1 MTTESTEPAVDSR
14 PLPKLHLQLMT
25 KNLASTYW
33 EQFWRGLIDLG
44 DEIDTVITGSIFVLD
59 TGSTDNTL
67 AMLSQ
72 LPPKL
77 RDRIF
82 VTQHEWEDDFAFM
95 RNLVHNAMV
104 EQCGDDAVIWLD
116 SDDVVS
122 VKTWQAVRDSFTSAW
137 EKLPEALE
145 ANPDVDCNRI
155 EIMLPYNY
163 SYDTNGNVT
172 VRQHRERVMW
182 PIKDFTWKGTL
193 HELLLRVDPDVKVC
207 STRIEGNSVDAAAVE
222 HRQKPEVRESRRN
235 WRIALSAWLSTDTS
249 SWRELMY
256 SMAEAELHNLEAAI
270 AIAGITGMLSAK
282 GYRTRLTRFGFFS
295 APFKELPQT
304 ISQHAMAATD
314 CAIQASN
321 IVIKNAEFLA
331 REAAESG
338 KAVPQSVRKMLL
350 DIVEVL
356 ELAAHLESMAVDAP
370 VRADF
375 ELKVGEVLNM
385 VIELFGDDEQRT
397 IGKNLLERMYT
408 LYDFVPAYATGS
420 IRSDFVLGGLPRAIV
435 TRYHLTVG
443 ELDAAFREHIESL
456 RSPIPCQQVYYND
469 QRLRFFISKL
479 RPRIVMLPKM
489 SNEDALAK
497 TAEIK
502 QVLDCYLSEL
512 RTRPVWVIDHC
523 ASRGL
528 EYAFTSEDAY
538 VCAFADGLLAR
549 EKQSREK
556 LLELFDVWDPAV
568 ANMVFIQERRES
580 VGFSVNVVPRER
592 ILWLMHPCHHG
603 ISRSFDAPEFSFAE
617 KWRGVLFDAEFCAS
631 KYMNRRMCQLEQDP
645 NNTDTR
651 KHAMFAFCDPSVAI
665 MAPASLE
672 PWDADTVWKTGIGGS
687 ESCAAFLGME
697 LCRHV
702 KRLTVF
708 AHTPNEARSAYRA
721 FDGGGPAEF
730 MPVEM
735 FPHLANSYDV
745 IIYSRIWPEKR
756 LAKCQIVW
764 LHDMPG
770 NMPASYNSRSIDYVV
785 VLSEFHKAEFC
796 AKFPEL
802 ASRTVVI
809 SHGVG
814 MRPLDYGLNQFEG
827 GFRMLFTPQPER
839 GLDEFCLLTQLARME
854 IGNRD
859 KEEEGWKLQ
868 SACIYGTYNYTASF
882 KGSYEGELRI
892 WQWANACERAGV
904 QRLGRRSRGEVAHL
918 LRMAD
923 VMAYPSSGFKETFCL
938 SVLEAA
944 AMGTPVLVSE
954 HAGAASEV
962 LRKHAPTRLF
972 RVLKSAGP
980 SEDRNEWVDALMEI
994 YEQRKEIRRQKAAVE
1009 VAQRN
1014 AKAVADSGYLHAEN
1028 SSAPL
1033 SWRQV
1038 CYQNGGWFDLMYET
1052 LSNRRG

>member
-1 MTTESTEPAVDSR
+1 MTTESTEPAADSR

-33 EQFWRGLIDLG
+33 EQFWQGLIDLG

-67 AMLSQ
+67 AMLSH

-77 RDRIF
+77 KDRIF
-82 VTQHEWEDDFAFM
+82 VTQHEWEDDFALM

-122 VKTWQAVRDSFTSAW
+122 VKTWRAIRDSFAMAW
-137 EKLPEALE
+137 QKLPEALE
-145 ANPDVDCNRI
+145 ANPDEDCNRI

-182 PIKDFTWKGTL
+182 PIKDFAWKGTL
-193 HELLLRVDPDVKVC
+193 HELLLRVNPDVKVC

-282 GYRTRLTRFGFFS
+282 GYRARLTRFGFFS
-295 APFKELPQT
+295 APFKELPQA

-331 REAAESG
+331 REAAEGG
-338 KAVPQSVRKMLL
+338 KAVPQSVRRMLL

-397 IGKNLLERMYT
+397 IGKNLLERMYA

-420 IRSDFVLGGLPRAIV
+420 VRSDFVLGGLPRAIV

-456 RSPIPCQQVYYND
+456 RSPVPCQQVYYND

-489 SNEDALAK
+489 SNEYALEKA
-497 TAEIK
+497 AEIT
-502 QVLDCYLSEL
+502 QTIDYYLNEL
-512 RTRPVWVIDHC
+512 RTRPVWVIDYC
-523 ASRGL
+523 APRGL
-528 EYAFTSEDAY
+528 EYAFTPEDAY
-538 VCAFADGLLAR
+538 VCAFTEGLMVTAT
-549 EKQSREK
+549 ENQSREK
-556 LLELFDVWDPAV
+556 LLELLDVWDPAV
-568 ANMVFIQERRES
+568 ANIVFIQDRENAAGFNVS
-580 VGFSVNVVPRER
+580 VVSRDRNLRYLHPSYSITGSYDVPK
-592 ILWLMHPCHHG
+592 L
-603 ISRSFDAPEFSFAE
+603 SFAD
-617 KWRGVLFDAEFCAS
+617 KWRGVLFDAEFCGS
-631 KYMNRRMCQLEQDP
+631 KYSNRHMCQLEQDP
-645 NNTDTR
+645 HNTDTR
-651 KHAMFAFCDPSVAI
+651 KHGMFAFYNPSVAI

-708 AHTPNEARSAYRA
+708 AHTPNEARSAYKA
-721 FDGGGPAEF
+721 FDGSGPAEF

-785 VLSEFHKAEFC
+785 VLSEFHKEVFC
-796 AKFPEL
+796 ARFPEL

-814 MRPLDYGLNQFEG
+814 MRPLHYGMSQFGG

-839 GLDEFCLLTQLARME
+839 GLDEFCLLTQLARMA
-854 IGNRD
+854 IRD
-859 KEEEGWKLQ
+859 KDEEEAWKLQ
-868 SACIYGTYNYTASF
+868 SACIYGTSNYTASF

-944 AMGTPVLVSE
+944 AMGTPVIVSE

-962 LRKHAPTRLF
+962 LRKHAPTHLF
-972 RVLKSAGP
+972 KVLRSAGP
-980 SEDRNEWVDALMEI
+980 SEDRSEWVDALMEV
-994 YEQRKEIRRQKAAVE
+994 YDRSEEVRQRKIKLELK
-1009 VAQRN
+1009 QREQN
-1014 AKAVADSGYLHAEN
+1014 ADYEAGYLHAEN
-1028 SSAPL
+1028 SSAQL
-1033 SWRQV
+1033 SWRHV
-1038 CYQNGGWFDLMYET
+1038 CCQNGGWFDLMYET